1 MGVTTRPLDAEFEA
15 FVVAASPQLLAFA
28 FRLTGDHQHAEDLLQ
43 SCLWRV
49 VRRWSAARNNPVG
62 YARRV
67 MANLAKDGWRR
78 RGRRLVEVTTDDP
91 GAYVGSHPPVDA
103 VALEDRDLLL
113 SALRTLPA
121 KVQTVLVLRY
131 WEDLS
136 VEETAALLGYAPG
149 TVKST
154 AARGL
159 RSLRSVLEPRGA
171 LR

>member
-1 MGVTTRPLDAEFEA
+1 MRRLDAEFEA
-15 FVVAASPQLLAFA
+15 FVVAASPRLLALA

-49 VRRWSAARNNPVG
+49 ARRWSAARDNPMA
-62 YARRV
+62 YARQV

-78 RGRRLVEVTTDDP
+78 RSRRFVEVTTDDP
-91 GAYVGSHPPVDA
+91 VAYRGSHPVEQETGF
-103 VALEDRDLLL
+103 EDRDVLLA
-113 SALRTLPA
+113 ALRTLPA
-121 KVQTVLVLRY
+121 KVRTVLVLRY

-136 VEETAALLGYAPG
+136 VDETAAVLGYAPG

-159 RSLRSVLEPRGA
+159 QRLRTLLEQRGA
-171 LR
+171 LT